1 MRLLKTLKRITKKT
15 MYISKIKLHNF
26 KGFKGNHK
34 IILDKGVNFFVGDN
48 NCGKSSVFEA
58 IDFICSK
65 KDRDE
70 IITKTEI
77 EEDSFVSVEIE
88 FKGEDIEA
96 LVQIDSLKK
105 YQSFLVDMNGEKS
118 LRVMRS
124 SEETE
129 ITQGGKTKKL
139 NIKNVRVFNQMSDQF
154 ENPTGIDN
162 TITALFDAQFVWADT
177 NSGDISDFSK
187 TKISGKI
194 INAVTKDF
202 IDSPTWD
209 TFKTIHKE
217 TFEEGENS
225 LAKTLEPVEQKI
237 QGILSE
243 QYGDTEVRFNFS
255 LPEIENFFKTGNIA
269 LSENGIETKSSE
281 KGTGMQRSLA
291 LALIQVY
298 AHISSSSEDEVSKP
312 ILFFI
317 DEPETF
323 LHPQAQNK
331 LLDALERISEDS
343 QIFIIT
349 HSPYLLK
356 KYKKETHSMNI
367 FSRELGLN
375 KVEEGKEF
383 DLFGKSSPTWG
394 EINYYAFGV
403 LSVEFHNELYG
414 FVQAKAILED
424 EKYYQPKDFD
434 KYLFNKSDETI
445 KIDQKYKHLKAD
457 KNVMEYDT
465 TLPTKIRNIIHH
477 PENTYNTKVTDGELK
492 ISIESLILLLSKK

>member
-1 MRLLKTLKRITKKT
+1 

-26 KGFKGNHK
+26 KGFKEDHE
-34 IILDKGVNFFVGDN
+34 IIFDKGVNFFVGDN

-58 IDFICSK
+58 IDFIRTK
-65 KDRDE
+65 RDRNE

-77 EEDSFVSVEIE
+77 DGDGFISAEIE
-88 FKGEDIEA
+88 FKGDDLES
-96 LVQIDSLKK
+96 LVQTDALKK
-105 YQSFLVDMNGEKS
+105 YQSYLIDTDGQKS

-124 SEETE
+124 SEETK
-129 ITQGGKTKKL
+129 ITQSGKEKTL
-139 NIKNVRVFNQMSDQF
+139 SNGNVRVFNSTTNQF

-177 NSGDISDFSK
+177 NSCDISDFAK

-194 INAVTKDF
+194 INTITKDF
-202 IDSPTWD
+202 IASDTWKN
-209 TFKTIHKE
+209 FQNSHKE
-217 TFEEGENS
+217 TFGEGENS
-225 LAKTLEPVEQKI
+225 LAKTLQPVEQKI
-237 QGILSE
+237 QSILSE
-243 QYGDTEVRFNFS
+243 QYGETEVRFSFT
-255 LPEIENFFKTGNIA
+255 LPEIESFFKTGNIT

-281 KGTGMQRSLA
+281 KGTGMQRALA

-298 AHISSSSEDEVSKP
+298 ADISSSDENGVSKP

-331 LLDALERISEDS
+331 LLDALEKISEKS

-356 KYKKETHSMNI
+356 KYKKETHSMNV
-367 FSRELGLN
+367 FSKERGLN
-375 KVEEGKEF
+375 KVEAGKDF
-383 DLFGKSSPTWG
+383 DLFGSSSPTWG
-394 EINYYAFGV
+394 EINYYGFGV

-414 FVQAKAILED
+414 FIQAKAILED
-424 EKYYQPKDFD
+424 
-434 KYLFNKSDETI
+434 
-445 KIDQKYKHLKAD
+445 D
-457 KNVMEYDT
+457 KNYFEDAFEEYLIGKGINQDQPYVKLKKDGSIENQNR

-477 PENTYNTKVTDGELK
+477 PENSNNTRFTDQELK
-492 ISIESLILLLSKK
+492 TSIESLIPLLS

>member
-1 MRLLKTLKRITKKT
+1 
-15 MYISKIKLHNF
+15 MYISRIKLHNF
-26 KGFKGNHK
+26 KGFKGDHE
-34 IILDKGVNFFVGDN
+34 IVFDKGVNFFVGDN

-58 IDFICSK
+58 IEFIRTK
-65 KDRDE
+65 KDRSDV
-70 IITKTEI
+70 ITKTEI

-88 FKGEDIEA
+88 FKGEDIES
-96 LVQIDSLKK
+96 LVEIDALKK
-105 YQSFLVDMNGEKS
+105 YKSSIIDTAGEKS

-129 ITQGGKTKKL
+129 IRQDSKKKKL
-139 NIKNVRVFNQMSDQF
+139 DIKNVRVFNPTTNQF

-194 INAVTKDF
+194 ISAITKDF
-202 IDSPTWD
+202 ITSDTWKS
-209 TFKTIHKE
+209 FQNSHKE
-217 TFEEGENS
+217 TFGEGENS
-225 LAKTLEPVEQKI
+225 LAKTLQPVEQKI
-237 QGILSE
+237 QEILSE
-243 QYGDTEVRFNFS
+243 QYGETEVRFSFS
-255 LPEIENFFKTGNIA
+255 LPEIESFFKTGNIA

-281 KGTGMQRSLA
+281 KGTGMQRALA

-298 AHISSSSEDEVSKP
+298 ADISSLDENGITKP

-331 LLDALERISEDS
+331 LLDALEKISDKS

-367 FSRELGLN
+367 FSKDAGMN
-375 KVEEGKEF
+375 KVDAGNEF
-383 DLFGKSSPTWG
+383 DLFGTSSPSWG

-414 FVQAKAILED
+414 FIQAKAILED
-424 EKYYQPKDFD
+424 EKNYFEDEFE
-434 KYLFNKSDETI
+434 KYLVGKGISQ
-445 KIDQKYKHLKAD
+445 DQAYVRLKKD
-457 KNVMEYDT
+457 GTTENQT
-465 TLPTKIRNIIHH
+465 RTLPTKIRNIIHH
-477 PENTYNTKVTDGELK
+477 PENTNNTKFTDEELK
-492 ISIESLILLLSKK
+492 TSIASLIPLLA

>member
-1 MRLLKTLKRITKKT
+1 

-26 KGFKGNHK
+26 KGFKGDHEINF
-34 IILDKGVNFFVGDN
+34 DKGVNFFVGDN

-58 IDFICSK
+58 VDFIRAK
-65 KDRDE
+65 KDRNE
-70 IITKTEI
+70 IITKTELESDDFI
-77 EEDSFVSVEIE
+77 SVEIE
-88 FKGEDIEA
+88 FKGDDIEA
-96 LVQIDSLKK
+96 LITTDALKK
-105 YQSFLVDMNGEKS
+105 YQSCLIDINGQKS

-124 SEETE
+124 SEETK
-129 ITQGGKTKKL
+129 IKQNGRDKTL
-139 NIKNVRVFNQMSDQF
+139 TIANVRVFNPATNQF

-177 NSGDISDFSK
+177 NPGEISDFSK

-194 INAVTKDF
+194 LNTITKNFVSSD
-202 IDSPTWD
+202 TWEK
-209 TFKTIHKE
+209 FKKSHEE
-217 TFEEGENS
+217 TFGGGVNS
-225 LAKTLEPVEQKI
+225 LTKILKPVEEKI
-237 QGILSE
+237 QQILSD
-243 QYGDTEVRFNFS
+243 QYGEAEVRFSFS
-255 LPEIENFFKTGNIA
+255 LPELDSFFKSGDIV

-281 KGTGMQRSLA
+281 KGTGMQRALA
-291 LALIQVY
+291 LVLIQVY
-298 AHISSSSEDEVSKP
+298 ADIYSSNGDGISKP

-331 LLDALERISEDS
+331 LLDALEKISEQS

-356 KYKKETHSMNI
+356 KYKKETHSMGV
-367 FSRELGLN
+367 FSKENGFN
-375 KVEEGKEF
+375 KSEEGKEF
-383 DLFGKSSPTWG
+383 DLFGNSSPTWG

-424 EKYYQPKDFD
+424 EKYCKQKEFDDYLVSKGFKKD
-434 KYLFNKSDETI
+434 K
-445 KIDQKYKHLKAD
+445 KYKQLQPD
-457 KNVMEYDT
+457 NSVIEYDT

-477 PENTYNTKVTDGELK
+477 PENPNNTKYTEAELELSTK
-492 ISIESLILLLSKK
+492 QLIALQKK

>member
-1 MRLLKTLKRITKKT
+1 

-26 KGFKGNHK
+26 KGFKGDHE
-34 IILDKGVNFFVGDN
+34 ILFDKGVNFFVGDN
-48 NCGKSSVFEA
+48 NCGKSSIFEA
-58 IDFICSK
+58 VEFIRTK
-65 KDRDE
+65 KDRSE
-70 IITKTEI
+70 VITKTEI

-88 FKGEDIEA
+88 FKGADIES
-96 LVQIDSLKK
+96 LVEIDALKK
-105 YQSFLVDMNGEKS
+105 YKSYLIDTNGEKS

-124 SEETE
+124 SEEVK
-129 ITQGGKTKKL
+129 IKQNGKDKNL
-139 NIKNVRVFNQMSDQF
+139 SVGNVRVFNSTTNQF

-194 INAVTKDF
+194 INAITKDF
-202 IDSPTWD
+202 ITSDTWKN
-209 TFKTIHKE
+209 FQNSHKE
-217 TFEEGENS
+217 TFGEGENS
-225 LAKTLEPVEQKI
+225 LSKTLQPVEQKI
-237 QGILSE
+237 QSILSE
-243 QYGDTEVRFNFS
+243 QYGETEVRFSFS
-255 LPEIENFFKTGNIA
+255 LPEIESFFKTGNIA

-281 KGTGMQRSLA
+281 KGTGMQRALA

-298 AHISSSSEDEVSKP
+298 ADISSSDENGVSKP

-331 LLDALERISEDS
+331 LLDALEKISDKS

-356 KYKKETHSMNI
+356 KYKKETHSMSI
-367 FSRELGLN
+367 FSKDAGLN
-375 KVEEGKEF
+375 KVEAGEEF
-383 DLFGKSSPTWG
+383 DLFGSSSPSWG

-414 FVQAKAILED
+414 FIQAKAILED
-424 EKYYQPKDFD
+424 EKYCKSKDFD
-434 KYLFNKSDETI
+434 EYLFNKSSETI
-445 KIDQKYKHLKAD
+445 KLDQKYKHLKSD
-457 KNVMEYDT
+457 NTVIEYDT

-477 PENTYNTKVTDGELK
+477 PENPNNTKFTDEELK
-492 ISIESLILLLSKK
+492 ASIESLIPLLA

>member
-1 MRLLKTLKRITKKT
+1 

-26 KGFKGNHK
+26 KGFKSDHE
-34 IILDKGVNFFVGDN
+34 IVFEKGVNFFVGDN

-58 IDFICSK
+58 IEFIRTK
-65 KDRDE
+65 RERDE
-70 IITKTEI
+70 VITKTEI
-77 EEDSFVSVEIE
+77 EKDSFVSVEIE
-88 FKGEDIEA
+88 FKGKDIEKIIE
-96 LVQIDSLKK
+96 IDSLKK
-105 YQSFLVDMNGEKS
+105 YKSYLIDNDGEKS

-129 ITQGGKTKKL
+129 ITQSGKKKVL
-139 NIKNVRVFNQMSDQF
+139 NIKNVRVFNSTTKIF

-194 INAVTKDF
+194 INTITKDF
-202 IDSPTWD
+202 IKSDTWKN
-209 TFKTIHKE
+209 FQNSHKE
-217 TFEEGENS
+217 TFGGGENS
-225 LAKTLEPVEQKI
+225 LAKTLQPVEQKI
-237 QGILSE
+237 QSILSE
-243 QYGDTEVRFNFS
+243 QYGETEVRFSFS
-255 LPEIENFFKTGNIA
+255 LPEIESFFKTGNIA

-281 KGTGMQRSLA
+281 KGTGMQRALA

-298 AHISSSSEDEVSKP
+298 ADISSSDEKGVSKP

-331 LLDALERISEDS
+331 LLDALEKISNNS

-356 KYKKETHSMNI
+356 KYKKETHSMSI
-367 FSRELGLN
+367 FSKVIGLN
-375 KVEEGKEF
+375 KVEAGKEF
-383 DLFGKSSPTWG
+383 DLFGSSSPSWG

-403 LSVEFHNELYG
+403 VSVEFHNELYG
-414 FVQAKAILED
+414 FIQAKAILED
-424 EKYYQPKDFD
+424 EKYNYEDEFEN
-434 KYLFNKSDETI
+434 YLVKNGINQNQQYI
-445 KIDQKYKHLKAD
+445 KLH
-457 KNVMEYDT
+457 KNGT
-465 TLPTKIRNIIHH
+465 TKTQTRTLPTKIRNIIHH
-477 PENTYNTKVTDGELK
+477 PENTHNIRFTDNELK
-492 ISIESLILLLSKK
+492 LSIEKLILLLK

>member
-1 MRLLKTLKRITKKT
+1 
-15 MYISKIKLHNF
+15 MYISGIKLHNF
-26 KGFKGNHK
+26 KGFKGDHE
-34 IILDKGVNFFVGDN
+34 IVFDKGVNFFVGDN

-58 IDFICSK
+58 IEFIRTK
-65 KDRDE
+65 KDRSDV
-70 IITKTEI
+70 ITKTEI

-88 FKGEDIEA
+88 FKGEDIES
-96 LVQIDSLKK
+96 LVEIDALKK
-105 YQSFLVDMNGEKS
+105 YKSSLIDTDGEKS
-118 LRVMRS
+118 LRIMRS

-129 ITQGGKTKKL
+129 ITQDGKKKKL
-139 NIKNVRVFNQMSDQF
+139 DIKNVCVFNPTTNQF

-194 INAVTKDF
+194 ISAITKDF
-202 IDSPTWD
+202 ITSNTWKS
-209 TFKTIHKE
+209 FQNSHKE
-217 TFEEGENS
+217 TFGEGENS
-225 LAKTLEPVEQKI
+225 LAKTLQPVEQKI
-237 QGILSE
+237 QEILSE
-243 QYGDTEVRFNFS
+243 QYGETEVRFSFS
-255 LPEIENFFKTGNIA
+255 LPEIESFFKTGNIA

-281 KGTGMQRSLA
+281 KGTGMQRALA

-298 AHISSSSEDEVSKP
+298 ADISSSDGNGVTKP

-331 LLDALERISEDS
+331 LLDALEKISDKS

-367 FSRELGLN
+367 FSKDAGMN
-375 KVEEGKEF
+375 KVEAGNEF
-383 DLFGKSSPTWG
+383 DLFGTSSPSWG

-414 FVQAKAILED
+414 FIQAKAILED
-424 EKYYQPKDFD
+424 EKYYKPKDFD
-434 KYLFNKSDETI
+434 EYLFDKSTQAI
-445 KIDQKYKHLKAD
+445 KIDQKYKHLKSD
-457 KNVMEYDT
+457 QSVIEYDT

-477 PENTYNTKVTDGELK
+477 PENTNNTRYTNDELK
-492 ISIESLILLLSKK
+492 NSIESLIQLIA